1 MGSGS
6 AVVAALADA
15 TLRSLVL
22 AAVAWVAIGLLR
34 VRSAAGRHAVWTLV
48 TAAML
53 LMVVLR
59 PVLPPLTLR
68 VLRPAPAERVAVV
81 ATAAIPLAH
90 ARGSDQSRDRQG
102 AVSGVSPAPI
112 GWRQA
117 VAAVYGAGVLLF
129 AALLAASYGFT
140 RRLVRASRR
149 VDCLGADNVFESDW
163 IAVPMTAGLARPR
176 ILLPA
181 GWREWPPD
189 KLDAALA
196 HERMHLRRAD
206 WAVAV
211 LAGLNGC
218 LFWFHPLAWWLRRRL
233 AALAEQACDDATVLE
248 LGQRECYAQTL
259 LDMTA
264 AVASGRGRM
273 VWEAM
278 AMART
283 AEVRNRI
290 ERILDE
296 TREIPRGWSRA
307 RWMAVAACSLPLF
320 YAAVAVR
327 VTEAREVRPAIETAS
342 QQEAAPAA
350 SPQPQ
355 GASRIDDP
363 GTDMERRLVRK
374 VEPVYPPEAI
384 QAGLQGD
391 VILETV
397 VGADGHVKSARP
409 VSGNPLLRE
418 AAQAA
423 VLQYVYRTQGAEI
436 GSTATVAFRLPVE
449 AGGTPATQ
457 DPVVIYKKEGEY
469 TEEARRA
476 RVNGEVELGLVVGTD
491 GVPHDIRVVKS
502 LPLLDQAAVEAL
514 GQWRFKPALLNG
526 VPVETKTKA
535 TMTFRLLRTPVR
547 LPDGDSVSKVPAGQ
561 ISQPIL
567 VYRRDPEYPK
577 LARQM
582 GQRGVVELV
591 ATIGVDGRVK
601 DVKVLKGPPMLQMAA
616 EEAVLQWVY
625 KPTLADGVPVE
636 TETHISI
643 NFNAASAPPAPVPE
657 KEPDRPKEAP
667 AAGTGARAVQLPG
680 GDTEPRAS
688 AGQIVPAVLVSMR
701 DPEYPKEA
709 PRAGGTV
716 EISATIGVDGR
727 VKSVKVLNGPP
738 ELQKAAQEAV
748 MHWVY
753 KPTTLKGT
761 PVESEAHIS
770 IDFKPKAAAAPA
782 PGGAGTATPAQPR
795 EAAAEASPRLSDAV
809 LVYKR
814 DPEYPKMAQ
823 QMGQQGT
830 VELLATIGVDGKVK
844 AVKVLK
850 GPPMLQKAAQEA
862 AMHWV
867 YKPILAKGVPVEN
880 ETHISITFPSPA
892 TAASEPH
899 GGDTTTPPAAASPAP
914 SQESRTQAAVLVH
927 RVDPVYPK
935 EAQKKGVRGVV
946 QMVATIGTDG
956 HVRDV
961 MVVKSP
967 NPALT
972 VAAVEAVRQW
982 VYKPTLVNGIPVE
995 NETHISISFASK

>member
-1 MGSGS
+1 MEPGS
-6 AVVAALADA
+6 AVVAHLADVS
-15 TLRSLVL
+15 LRSLVL
-22 AAVAWVAIGLLR
+22 AAAAWAAMGLLR
-34 VRSAAGRHAVWTLV
+34 VRSAAGRHAVWTLT

-53 LMVVLR
+53 SMAVLG

-68 VLRPAPAERVAVV
+68 VLRPAPAEPMAVV
-81 ATAAIPLAH
+81 STAVALVPASAALPAVEQAPAT
-90 ARGSDQSRDRQG
+90 Q
-102 AVSGVSPAPI
+102 PAPRPAPMD
-112 GWRQA
+112 WRQA
-117 VAAVYGAGVLLF
+117 AAAVYGAGVLVF
-129 AALLAASYGFT
+129 AALLTASYGFT

-149 VDCLGADNVFESDW
+149 VDCLVADDVFESDW
-163 IAVPMTAGLARPR
+163 IAVPMTVGLARPS